1 MSETIESGTLKGFPN
16 PPAMVR
22 GEQSSPA
29 PHAAKPPGRII
40 PGAEL
45 GAMSAHEV
53 DFAIVGSGAGGSVAA
68 AVLAA
73 AGAQVAVVEEGG
85 HYTRNDFNM
94 QEAWAY
100 PALYQEHGNRTT
112 DDLAIMILQGR
123 NVGGGTTVN
132 WTSSFRTP
140 APTLRLWAERHGVG
154 DIDAATLE
162 PHFAAVEARLDV
174 GPGNPDDVNANNRK
188 LMDGAAKLGWAPELI
203 RRSVKGCAR
212 LGYCGMGCPLD
223 AKRTS
228 RTTFLA
234 DAIADGAV
242 VYSDCRV
249 KLVETDRGRAKAVV
263 AEVLDRASDRPRGRM
278 IVHARKGVV
287 LAGGAINTP
296 ALLLRSHAGNESG
309 VVGKRTF
316 LHPTVPMV
324 AFYDQPIEAFYG
336 PPQSVSVHHFS
347 NRGAR
352 VGYFLETAP
361 VHPMLGALALPGF
374 GDAHRRMAERLPFVQ
389 ATIALLIDG
398 HHEDDGGDVSV
409 NKDGRISLRY
419 PLNAALREAAIDA
432 LGNMARLQLA
442 AGAREVVTLHE
453 TPIVIRSE
461 ADIARIADA
470 PFIANG
476 HTMFSAHQM
485 GGCAMGSDPRRSVV
499 NSRGRHHQLENLWIA
514 DGSVFPT
521 ALGVNPQISVYAHA
535 RLFATAI
542 AQGAAAEPA
551 R

>member
-1 MSETIESGTLKGFPN
+1 VS
-16 PPAMVR
+16 
-22 GEQSSPA
+22 
-29 PHAAKPPGRII
+29 AAPGRIV

-45 GAMSAHEV
+45 DAMSAREV
-53 DFAIVGSGAGGSVAA
+53 DYAIVGSGAGGSVAA

-73 AGAQVAVVEEGG
+73 AGAKVAVIEEGG
-85 HYTRNDFNM
+85 HYTRADFNM
-94 QEAWAY
+94 QEAWAF
-100 PALYQEHGNRTT
+100 PALYQEHGNRATE
-112 DDLAIMILQGR
+112 DLAIMILQGR
-123 NVGGGTTVN
+123 NVGGGTTIN

-140 APTLRLWAERHGVG
+140 PATLRLWAERHGVG

-174 GPGNPDDVNANNRK
+174 GAGNPDDVNANNRK
-188 LMDGAAKLGWAPELI
+188 LMDGAGKLGWRPELI

-234 DAIADGAV
+234 DAVAAGAD

-249 KLVETDRGRAKAVV
+249 RLLESDRGRAGAVV
-263 AEVLDRASDRPRGRM
+263 ADVLDRAADRPRGRL
-278 IVHARKGVV
+278 IVHGRKGVI

-296 ALLLRSHAGNESG
+296 AVLLRSHGGTESG
-309 VVGKRTF
+309 VVGRRTF
-316 LHPTVPMV
+316 LHPTVPLV

-336 PPQSVSVHHFS
+336 PPQSVSVHHFAD
-347 NRGAR
+347 RGAR

-361 VHPMLGALALPGF
+361 VHPMLGAIAFPGF
-374 GDAHRRMAERLPFVQ
+374 GDAHRQIADRLPFVQ

-398 HHEDDGGDVSV
+398 HHDDEGGRVDV
-409 NKDGRISLRY
+409 NRDGRIRLRY
-419 PLNAALREAAIDA
+419 ALDDSLREAAIDA

-442 AGAREVVTLHE
+442 AGAREVMTLHE
-453 TPIVIRSE
+453 NPIVIRSE
-461 ADIARIADA
+461 ADIARIAEA
-470 PFIANG
+470 PFVANG
-476 HTMFSAHQM
+476 HTLFSAHQM
-485 GGCAMGSDPRRSVV
+485 GGCPMGSDPRRSVV
-499 NSRGRHHQLENLWIA
+499 NTRGRHHHIENLWIT

-521 ALGVNPQISVYAHA
+521 ALGANPQLSVYAHA

-542 AQGAAAEPA
+542 AQSA

>member
-1 MSETIESGTLKGFPN
+1 MS
-16 PPAMVR
+16 
-22 GEQSSPA
+22 
-29 PHAAKPPGRII
+29 AARRPGRII
-40 PGAEL
+40 LGAEL
-45 GAMSAHEV
+45 ADLTAREV
-53 DFAIVGSGAGGSVAA
+53 DFAVVGSGAGGGVAA
-68 AVLAA
+68 SVLAA
-73 AGAQVAVVEEGG
+73 TGAKVIVVEEGG
-85 HYTRNDFNM
+85 HYTKSDFNM

-188 LMDGAAKLGWAPELI
+188 LHEGASKLGWQPELI

-223 AKRTS
+223 AKRSS

-234 DAIADGAV
+234 DAIAAGADL
-242 VYSDCRV
+242 YSDCRV
-249 KLVETDRGRAKAVV
+249 RLVETDRGRASAVI
-263 AEVLDRASDRPRGRM
+263 ADVLDRASDRPRGRL

-296 ALLLRSHAGNESG
+296 ALLLRSHAGTDSG
-309 VVGKRTF
+309 VVGRRTF
-316 LHPTVPMV
+316 LHPTVPLV
-324 AFYDQPIEAFYG
+324 ALYDQPIEAFYG
-336 PPQSVSVHHFS
+336 PPQSVSVHHFAD
-347 NRGAR
+347 RGAR

-361 VHPMLGALALPGF
+361 VHPMLGAIAIPGF
-374 GDAHRRMAERLPFVQ
+374 GDAHRRLAERLPFVQ

-398 HHEDDGGDVSV
+398 HHDDEGGRVSV
-409 NKDGRISLRY
+409 SESGRISLHY
-419 PLNAALREAAIDA
+419 PLDAALREAAIDA

-442 AGAREVVTLHE
+442 AGAREVMTLHE
-453 TPIVIRSE
+453 TPIVIRGE
-461 ADIARIADA
+461 ADIARIAEA
-470 PFIANG
+470 PFVANG
-476 HTMFSAHQM
+476 HTLFSAHQM
-485 GGCAMGSDPRRSVV
+485 GGCPMGSDPRRSVV
-499 NSRGRHHQLENLWIA
+499 DTRGRHHQIENLWIA
-514 DGSVFPT
+514 DGSIFPT
-521 ALGVNPQISVYAHA
+521 SLGANPQLSIYAHA

-542 AQGAAAEPA
+542 AEATK
-551 R
+551 